1 MDFPDYMVLN
11 PMHIEFKNI
20 PKIVK
25 VLGVPPWIPTDTDI
39 AWTPCPKCISFG
51 LEYCKKIGHM
61 PYSFKAV
68 HPKMGVTKLNKK
80 IPLVIDV

>member
-25 VLGVPPWIPTDTDI
+25 VLGTFPYKKSKTDI
-39 AWTPCPKCISFG
+39 SWTPCPKCMSAGI
-51 LEYCKKIGHM
+51 EYCKRIGHM

-80 IPLVIDV
+80 ITLVIDV